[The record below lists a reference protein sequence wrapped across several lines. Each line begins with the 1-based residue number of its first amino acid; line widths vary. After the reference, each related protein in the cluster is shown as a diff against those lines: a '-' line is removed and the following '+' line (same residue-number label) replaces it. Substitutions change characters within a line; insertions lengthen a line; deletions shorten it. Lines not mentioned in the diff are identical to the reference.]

1 MIKIYLDDIRTP
13 KEAKWKVAR
22 NYDDFVNL
30 VNKIGI
36 ENIDVISLDHD
47 LGDTAIGEYY
57 NNAIN
62 KNEIDYSKIHEKTG
76 YDCAKWIVDHYSR
89 KLTTNK
95 KFPDILVH
103 SANPIGSK
111 NITRY
116 INNFRKSVGLKENCY
131 RVQIPHE

>member
-13 KEAKWKVAR
+13 KESGWEVVR
-22 NYDDFVNL
+22 SYEDFVDT

-36 ENIDVISLDHD
+36 ENIDIISLDHD

-62 KNEIDYSKIHEKTG
+62 KNEIDYSKIREKTG
-76 YDCAKWIVDHYSR
+76 YDCAKWIVSHYQEKS
-89 KLTTNK
+89 TDNK
-95 KFPDILVH
+95 KFPEILVH

-111 NITRY
+111 NITSY
-116 INNFRKSVGLKENCY
+116 INNFRKHTGMSGNCY
-131 RVQIPHE
+131 RVQIPHD